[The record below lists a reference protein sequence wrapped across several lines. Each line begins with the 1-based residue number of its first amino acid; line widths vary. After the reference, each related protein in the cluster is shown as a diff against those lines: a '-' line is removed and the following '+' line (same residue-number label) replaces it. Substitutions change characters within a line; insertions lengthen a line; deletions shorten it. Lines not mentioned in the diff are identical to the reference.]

1 MLDFLTIFL
10 IAISLSMDT
19 FSLSIIYGTTG
30 LENKKIYLLSFIVG
44 IFHFFMPLF
53 GNIIGSFILDKL
65 PISASIVVGIIFIL
79 IALQMISQKEDM
91 VNLKN
96 IWMLLLFGL
105 TVSLDSF
112 SVGIGISL
120 ITKQYLISYLTF
132 FVVSMF
138 FTFIGL
144 KFGKYLS
151 EKFGNRATIIGA
163 TILAILGI
171 TYLIK

>member
-1 MLDFLTIFL
+1 MQ
-10 IAISLSMDT
+10 
-19 FSLSIIYGTTG
+19 YKGV
-30 LENKKIYLLSFIVG
+30 LLW
-44 IFHFFMPLF
+44 L
-53 GNIIGSFILDKL
+53 KR
-65 PISASIVVGIIFIL
+65 
-79 IALQMISQKEDM
+79 LQDM

-120 ITKQYLISYLTF
+120 ITKQYLTSYLTF

-151 EKFGNRATIIGA
+151 EKFGIEQI
-163 TILAILGI
+163 
-171 TYLIK
+171 